1 MVEGQDKKQPG
12 AQEWFVPFH
21 LQEDKAGFQ
30 RSVASKLA
38 YSVGMD
44 PDTADR
50 YDWYTALCLVLRDRL
65 LARWHDTQKRI
76 RETGA
81 RKIHYFSLEFLI
93 GRTMTNAAVNLD
105 LDETLR
111 DLLMEVGAS
120 LEDVAS
126 LERDAGLGNGGLG
139 RLAACYLDSMAT
151 LDLAG
156 FGYGI
161 RYDYGLFR
169 QQIGLDGEQIEQPNT
184 WLRYSNVWEVKREQV
199 RYLVRFGGHCAAYLD
214 KDERI
219 CRDWVN
225 AQIVEAVAYDTPIP
239 GNNGKTVNHL
249 RLWGAR
255 HKGEIDLARF
265 NRGDHLGALEEKAAA
280 ENISNV
286 LYPDDSTEEGKI
298 LRIKQEYFL
307 VSASL
312 QDIIH
317 GHLAAGYT
325 LDQLP
330 EKTTV
335 QLNDTH
341 PALAVPE
348 LMRLLCDE
356 HGMGWDASWD
366 ITCRTF
372 NYTNHTLL
380 PEALEVWPVTMLE
393 KVVPRH
399 LEIIYQIN
407 REFLDEVEQ
416 RYPDDYER
424 RRRMSIIDETAH
436 DGRCAR
442 MAWLATIA
450 SQKVNGVAE
459 LHSRLIR
466 ETIFKDFDEFYPGK
480 FVNITNGVT
489 PRRWLKS
496 ANPELARLITS
507 RIGRGWE
514 NNLEQLHGLAELADD
529 AEFCEQFAQ
538 VKQANK
544 DRLAHFIKNKTGI
557 AVSSQAMFDIQ
568 IKRIHEYKRQM
579 LNVLHVLTLYNRIRE
594 NPDGDWLPRVV
605 IFGGKAAP
613 SYTVAKWIIQ
623 LINNIARVI
632 NKDPLVGDRLKVVF
646 VPNYSVSRAEIM
658 IPACDLSEQISTAG
672 MEASGT
678 GNMKFALNGAVTIGT
693 LDGANIEIQEEVG
706 SENIFIFGLSA
717 EDVTRTRSQG
727 YRPLSIARNNKELG
741 NILHQISNGVFCP
754 DDLHRFKPLVDR
766 LLDEGEHFL
775 VLADYEAYIEAQ
787 QQVEQAYRDRD
798 GWIRKSIL
806 NTANMGKFSSD
817 RSVRNYADE
826 IWKLSPIG

>member
-1 MVEGQDKKQPG
+1 MVEGQEKEQLENKD
-12 AQEWFVPFH
+12 WFLPFP
-21 LQEDKAGFQ
+21 LLEDKTGFQ

-44 PDTADR
+44 PDTAGR

-81 RKIHYFSLEFLI
+81 RKVHYFSLEFLI

-111 DLLMEVGAS
+111 ELLAEVGSS
-120 LEDVAS
+120 LEDVAM

-139 RLAACYLDSMAT
+139 RLAACFLDSMAT

-169 QQIGLDGEQIEQPNT
+169 QEIGPNGEQIEKPNT
-184 WLRYSNVWEVKREQV
+184 WLRYSSVWEVKREQV
-199 RYLVRFGGHCAAYLD
+199 RYLVKFGGHCAAYH
-214 KDERI
+214 DEDQRI

-225 AQIVEAVAYDTPIP
+225 AQVVEAVAYDTPIP
-239 GNNGKTVNHL
+239 GNNGQTVNHL

-255 HKGEIDLARF
+255 HKGEIDLGRF

-312 QDIIH
+312 QDILQ
-317 GHLAAGYT
+317 GHLAAGFAI
-325 LDQLP
+325 DQLP
-330 EKTTV
+330 DQTTI

-341 PALAVPE
+341 PALAIPE

-356 HGMGWDASWD
+356 HEVGWDAAWD

-380 PEALEVWPVTMLE
+380 PEAMETWPVTMLE
-393 KVVPRH
+393 KIVPRH

-407 REFLDEVEQ
+407 REFLDEIDR
-416 RYPDDYER
+416 RYPDDHER
-424 RRRMSIIDETAH
+424 RRRMSIIDESAH

-442 MAWLATIA
+442 MAWLAVVA
-450 SQKVNGVAE
+450 SQKVNGVAKRHSE
-459 LHSRLIR
+459 LVC
-466 ETIFKDFDEFYPGK
+466 ETLFKDFDEFYPGK
-480 FVNITNGVT
+480 FVNVTNGVT
-489 PRRWLKS
+489 PRRWIKA
-496 ANPELARLITS
+496 ANPALAKLITD

-514 NNLEQLHGLAELADD
+514 NDLTQLGGLTELADD
-529 AEFCEQFAQ
+529 DLFREEFAA
-538 VKQANK
+538 VKLANK
-544 DRLAHFIKNKTGI
+544 ERLARFIKKKTGI
-557 AVSSQAMFDIQ
+557 QVSSSSMFDIQ

-579 LNVLHVLTLYNRIRE
+579 LNVLHVLTLYNRILE
-594 NPDGDWLPRVV
+594 NPDADWLPRVV
-605 IFGGKAAP
+605 IFAGKAAP
-613 SYTVAKWIIQ
+613 AYTVAKWIIQ

-632 NKDPLVGDRLKVVF
+632 NHDPVVGDRLKVVF
-646 VPNYSVSRAEIM
+646 LPNYSVSRAEIL

-678 GNMKFALNGAVTIGT
+678 GNMKFAMNGAVTIGT
-693 LDGANIEIQEEVG
+693 MDGANIEILAEVG
-706 SENIFIFGLSA
+706 ESNIFIFGLSDREVQA
-717 EDVTRTRSQG
+717 ARAQG
-727 YRPLSIARNNKELG
+727 YRPLNIARKNKELG
-741 NILHQISNGVFCP
+741 KILHQISDGVYCP

-766 LLDEGEHFL
+766 LIDEGEHFL
-775 VLADYEAYIEAQ
+775 ILADYESYIDAQ
-787 QQVEQAYRDRD
+787 QRVEEAYCDRE
-798 GWIRKSIL
+798 GWIRKAIL

-817 RSVRNYADE
+817 RSIQNYADD
-826 IWKLSPIG
+826 IWHLKPIG